1 MSSIIFDLAHLIS
14 CRLERSKAHM
24 SSPYGL
30 LRSPWN
36 YNPSPFVTRYGTV
49 YRIEDV
55 AVVGK
60 MMPQVFKFH
69 KGVNCTNYKE
79 FMTYIQGRSLE
90 TYLVS
95 MEDDIHGI
103 FHFTLGGVGGDVAA
117 VAIDLLRACP
127 YNFTDSNIAAL
138 AVSAQHYFKK
148 NLANSKTFPMVCTSD
163 PWKNYE
169 LRTTAHANEEGGPSC
184 HFDSSYYLDS
194 DALSALVTKFFN
206 FDVDET
212 DRVVDRV
219 QNLAFAD
226 KKSVME
232 IIAGMFPYDGD
243 LAGASAGIVWPHEFS
258 AAAVHA
264 M

>member
-1 MSSIIFDLAHLIS
+1 MA
-14 CRLERSKAHM
+14 
-24 SSPYGL
+24 SPYGL

-36 YNPSPFVTRYGTV
+36 YNPSPYVTRYGNV

-55 AVVGK
+55 ATMGT

-69 KGVNCTNYKE
+69 KGVNCTNYKQ
-79 FMTYIQGRSLE
+79 FMSYIQGRSLE

-95 MEDDIHGI
+95 MEDDTHGI

-117 VAIDLLRACP
+117 VAIDTLRACP

-148 NLANSKTFPMVCTSD
+148 NLANSETYPLDCTTN

-169 LRTTAHANEEGGPSC
+169 LRTSALPNSEGGPSC
-184 HFDSSYYLDS
+184 HFDDSFFLDEE
-194 DALSALVTKFFN
+194 ALSDLVVKFFN
-206 FDVDET
+206 FDVDDA

-219 QNLAFAD
+219 QNLTFVD
-226 KKSVME
+226 KKSTME

-243 LAGASAGIVWPHEFS
+243 LAGASAGIAWLHKAS
-258 AAAVHA
+258 AATCD
-264 M
+264 MT

>member
-1 MSSIIFDLAHLIS
+1 
-14 CRLERSKAHM
+14 M

-36 YNPSPFVTRYGTV
+36 YNPSPYVTRYGTV

-55 AVVGK
+55 ATLGT

-69 KGVNCTNYKE
+69 KGVNCTNYKQ
-79 FMTYIQGRSLE
+79 FMSYIQGRSLE

-95 MEDDIHGI
+95 MEDDTHGI

-117 VAIDLLRACP
+117 VAIDTLRACP

-148 NLANSKTFPMVCTSD
+148 NLANSETYPLDCTTN

-169 LRTTAHANEEGGPSC
+169 LRTSALPNSEGGPSC
-184 HFDSSYYLDS
+184 PFDDSFFLDEESLS
-194 DALSALVTKFFN
+194 DLVVKFFN
-206 FDVDET
+206 FDVDDA

-219 QNLAFAD
+219 QNLTFAD
-226 KKSVME
+226 KKSTME

-243 LAGASAGIVWPHEFS
+243 LAGASAGIARLHKAS
-258 AAAVHA
+258 ATICDVI
-264 M
+264 

>member
-1 MSSIIFDLAHLIS
+1 
-14 CRLERSKAHM
+14 M

-36 YNPSPFVTRYGTV
+36 YNPSPYVTRFGTV

-55 AVVGK
+55 ATLGS
-60 MMPQVFKFH
+60 MMPMVFKFH
-69 KGVNCTNYKE
+69 KGVNCTNYKQ
-79 FMTYIQGRSLE
+79 FMTYVQGRSLE

-95 MEDDIHGI
+95 MEDDTHGI

-117 VAIDLLRACP
+117 VAIEKLRGCP

-148 NLANSKTFPMVCTSD
+148 NLANSETYPLSCSTN

-169 LRTTAHANEEGGPSC
+169 LSTSAPPNSLGGPSC
-184 HFDSSYYLDS
+184 HFDSSFYLDE
-194 DALSALVTKFFN
+194 DALSDLVLKFFN
-206 FDVDET
+206 FDVDDA

-219 QNLAFAD
+219 QNLTFVE
-226 KKSVME
+226 KKGAME

-243 LAGASAGIVWPHEFS
+243 LAGASAGTLQLQETS
-258 AAAVHA
+258 ATTCDVD
-264 M
+264 

>member
-1 MSSIIFDLAHLIS
+1 MA
-14 CRLERSKAHM
+14 
-24 SSPYGL
+24 SPYGL

-36 YNPSPFVTRYGTV
+36 YNPSPYVTRYGTV

-55 AVVGK
+55 ATMGT

-69 KGVNCTNYKE
+69 KGVNCTNYKQ
-79 FMTYIQGRSLE
+79 FMSYIQGRSLE

-95 MEDDIHGI
+95 MEDDTHGI

-117 VAIDLLRACP
+117 VAIDTLRACP

-148 NLANSKTFPMVCTSD
+148 NLANSETYPLDCTTN

-169 LRTTAHANEEGGPSC
+169 LRTSALPNSEGGPSC
-184 HFDSSYYLDS
+184 HFDDSFFLDEE
-194 DALSALVTKFFN
+194 ALSDLVVKFFN
-206 FDVDET
+206 FDVDDA

-219 QNLAFAD
+219 QNLTFVD
-226 KKSVME
+226 KKSTME

-243 LAGASAGIVWPHEFS
+243 LAGASAGIAWLHKAS
-258 AAAVHA
+258 ATTCD
-264 M
+264 MT